1 MTGRFHM
8 LLPLLLLAVAL
19 ASAAVMS
26 CAPRA
31 AWAQT
36 QLTLAHLNP
45 ENDLELDFAAVV
57 VSGGS
62 ANSGASNLYATGGWG
77 VSGSIAEGDLNFGSG
92 SGSFAR
98 LRTTNDNTQLRLNG
112 PQSGATVDL
121 QTVFN
126 GGGERSG
133 WSFYVMTSAGGDRI
147 ELDSF
152 SAGSSNAMNVNLT
165 SEMTSGQLTAW
176 RAIRSGHRFIL
187 ALGRANTN
195 PPTIGSVTAGSDSSE
210 SVTLETTV
218 TNANSALVTLHYRY
232 RASGAPQW
240 TPAGTSTTQGTAAT
254 KALAGLSPGTTY
266 EAEVSVT
273 SAFAP
278 GSTTRT
284 SFSTAT
290 VPPTA
295 TPPPAPMFSQS
306 GYVRSIHENAA
317 AGTPVGDPIRASD
330 PGQTLTYTLGGRD
343 AASFTVDA
351 NTGQLRVG
359 GGTVLDYETKSRY
372 SLTVTATDPT
382 NLTGTATVNVNVVD
396 LDEVANLGTVEF
408 VVGNSGT
415 DYGYVQGSYGTL
427 NSGAFPG
434 ELFDSGSDRT
444 VREFREVVENSTTFW
459 YLRYSGGTNDDWLSD
474 EAGLDAILVKVAYED
489 GKDGREFVLGGFITE
504 RQGSNRLKLDPP
516 VPSRDF
522 ESRSG
527 ETVRVEFVRHIA
539 EAQPAA
545 VSRIIPPDPASNSM
559 VDFIVETTPGGPEV
573 AQNLIV
579 LLVFGTWMLKGNHS
593 GYSLLLAGVILVL
606 TPWVPVIF
614 QLGTPL
620 AAAINFVNILLG
632 AYVYKYYF
640 EAREQYS

>member
-1 MTGRFHM
+1 MTSALAKIG
-8 LLPLLLLAVAL
+8 LLFPLIILAVAL
-19 ASAAVMS
+19 ASAVVMS
-26 CAPRA
+26 CAPRTS
-31 AWAQT
+31 WAQT
-36 QLTLAHLNP
+36 QLTLAHLNSD
-45 ENDLELDFAAVV
+45 NDLEFDFAAVV

-62 ANSGASNLYATGGWG
+62 ANSGASNLYAAGGWG
-77 VSGSIAEGDLNFGSG
+77 TAGSIAEGDLNFGSG

-98 LRTTNDNTQLRLNG
+98 LRTTNDNSRLRLNG
-112 PQSGATVDL
+112 PQSGAAVDL
-121 QTVFN
+121 PTVFN
-126 GGGERSG
+126 SGGERSG

-152 SAGSSNAMNVNLT
+152 SAGSANAMDVDLT
-165 SEMTSGQLTAW
+165 AEMTSGQLTAW
-176 RAIRSGHRFIL
+176 RAMRSGHRFIL

-195 PPTIGSVTAGSDSSE
+195 PPAISSVTASGDSGE
-210 SVTLETTV
+210 SVALNTTI

-240 TPAGTSTTQGTAAT
+240 TPAGTSTTQETAAT
-254 KALAGLSPGTTY
+254 KALTGLSPGRTY

-273 SAFAP
+273 SAFAS

-284 SFSTAT
+284 SFSTPAIPT
-290 VPPTA
+290 EVP
-295 TPPPAPMFSQS
+295 TPVPIFSQS
-306 GYVRSIHENAA
+306 GYTRSIHENAPE
-317 AGTPVGDPIRASD
+317 GTPVGAPVRGRA
-330 PGQTLTYTLGGRD
+330 PGRALTYTLRGTD

-351 NTGQLRVG
+351 NTGQIRVG
-359 GGTVLDYETKSRY
+359 SGTVLGYETKSRY
-372 SLTVTATDPT
+372 SLTITAAGPNGQSDS
-382 NLTGTATVNVNVVD
+382 ADVVINVVD
-396 LDEVANLGTVEF
+396 LDEVADLGTVEF
-408 VVGNSGT
+408 VIGCGGS
-415 DYGYVQGSYGTL
+415 DCGYVRGSYGTL
-427 NSGAFPG
+427 SSGAFPG
-434 ELFDSGSDRT
+434 ELFDSVSDRT
-444 VREFREVVENSTTFW
+444 VSEFHEDADGFW
-459 YLRYSGGTNDDWLSD
+459 HLRYSGGTADDWLSD
-474 EAGLDAILVKVAYED
+474 EAGLDTILIKVTYE
-489 GKDGREFVLGGFITE
+489 GGTDGREFVLGGFIAE
-504 RQGSNRLKLDPP
+504 RQGGNRLKLEPP

-522 ESRSG
+522 STRNG
-527 ETVRVEFVRHIA
+527 ETVTVEFTRHVGQ
-539 EAQPAA
+539 AQPTV

-559 VDFIVETTPGGPEV
+559 VDFIVKTTPGGPEV